1 MLYLHEI
8 SLLGQCRVATFLVGP
23 FSWSVFNLTWLLLR
37 IIEEIGFKAAEHSPT
52 LISVLVTF
60 LRDSDVTVIKQ
71 SIVSGTNI
79 FCSCFGEMIGQVLS
93 LPTLPH
99 SRQTEVF
106 FFFKSQFFL
115 MRISL
120 FTRILLDEYLIAFC
134 KSWSWWL
141 SSVFISFFFFM
152 DFSPSLLFFAHLLV
166 NKGVH

>member
-106 FFFKSQFFL
+106 FFFLNLNFFL
-115 MRISL
+115 WGFHYLQEYFLTSIWLLFVNLGHGGSL
-120 FTRILLDEYLIAFC
+120 Q
-134 KSWSWWL
+134 
-141 SSVFISFFFFM
+141 SSLVFFFFLWI
-152 DFSPSLLFFAHLLV
+152 FHLLYCSLPICL
-166 NKGVH
+166 